1 MNNSNFIC
9 VTLSSYKTWF
19 TSTDGFLK
27 SLLEHNIVFRAP
39 LAEHPGHCLPLADVW
54 PPVRVRGTLQGQVL
68 AGRVTA
74 GLWGGFSGKGFPHG
88 LTSSALCTG
97 AGREWPNWLIKT
109 AFQMWSNASAEF
121 GTQIKKASPA
131 AAEQWLCCVFA
142 PQNSVPSILPP
153 CRMKTR
159 VGTPEPAL
167 VLSAHPCEGS
177 VGSSIP
183 VVPFILLCSPCP
195 GSSSGQGLLCSA
207 PLFSLHLC
215 SGFIWFMH
223 IFFTGL
229 SPSFCPMGT
238 AFSTIL
244 LLSFYA
250 SYIQIAQYISKYH
263 PVTLCHTHLLLL
275 LFEAAALCKQGGG

>member
-74 GLWGGFSGKGFPHG
+74 GLWDGFSGKGFPHG

-109 AFQMWSNASAEF
+109 AFQIWSNASAEF

-153 CRMKTR
+153 CRMKTW

-167 VLSAHPCEGS
+167 CSVPTLVKVLWGHPYLLCPSSSSAPHVLAHPLAKGCS
-177 VGSSIP
+177 VLPPFSASTC
-183 VVPFILLCSPCP
+183 VVVLFGLCIYFLLVCLHHFVSW
-195 GSSSGQGLLCSA
+195 G
-207 PLFSLHLC
+207 LHLV
-215 SGFIWFMH
+215 
-223 IFFTGL
+223 
-229 SPSFCPMGT
+229 PSYSF
-238 AFSTIL
+238 L
-244 LLSFYA
+244 FYA